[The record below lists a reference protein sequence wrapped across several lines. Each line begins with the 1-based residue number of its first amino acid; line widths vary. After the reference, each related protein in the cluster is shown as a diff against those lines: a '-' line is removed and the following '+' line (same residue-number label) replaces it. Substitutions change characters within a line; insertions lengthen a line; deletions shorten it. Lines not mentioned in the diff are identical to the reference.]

1 MKRILTTIALAATIS
16 FTTMAQVNLNDKEYL
31 HPREDG
37 KIELLFGPDFYSCES
52 HNDTTMVAQLYREW
66 GEYTRQHPTDGIGWR
81 NYSGVLQT
89 YWMKRG
95 WGEESQKARINYAQ
109 RLRESIPDTYTYYYM
124 MIHYS
129 SVEDPDDNGEK
140 WALAKYKYACK
151 AMDVLPDDVTNYDM
165 NELISIMMDNR
176 DTLRTNKLLFELYD
190 RRLISPNVLQYHFN
204 ELQGMP
210 DSALYL
216 GNGHGDII
224 PKLIIQNVMGLHRDK
239 VFYNQGICFN
249 KDYNAQS
256 FKSLGVPELDFDK
269 WLRIHGTWSNEDWD
283 RQFDWNKEVVQHLC
297 NHSPRPVY
305 FSANGLSSDWLTD
318 SLRARLY
325 NEGLTLRYSATPYDN
340 FAVKRRNIDQ
350 RYLLEYLLYEFQK
363 PKNEWHRGWR
373 WGDSE
378 NDYAENYI
386 KLFKDQLPW
395 YKKNDREGYLRLG
408 RLFFR
413 IMVGPWITTFR
424 QMADTGEGEL
434 AEGKTMQDLEKALK
448 ELEDIEKNR
457 IEEFL
462 KDIED
467 TEKKAKE
474 ADKNAETPTK
484 QEKK

>member
-1 MKRILTTIALAATIS
+1 MKRILTTLALAATIS
-16 FTTMAQVNLNDKEYL
+16 FTTMAQVNPNDKEYL

-37 KIELLFGPDFYSCES
+37 KIELLYGPDFDKC
-52 HNDTTMVAQLYREW
+52 DTVTLAQLYREW
-66 GEYTRQHPTDGIGWR
+66 EEYTRQHPTDEVGWR

-95 WGEESQKARINYAQ
+95 WGDESQKARINYAQ
-109 RLRESIPDTYTYYYM
+109 RLRESIPNTYTYYYM

-151 AMDVLPDDVTNYDM
+151 VMEVLPDDVTNYDM
-165 NELISIMMDNR
+165 NELISIMMDNF
-176 DTLRTNKLLFELYD
+176 DTSRTNKLLFELYN
-190 RRLISPNVLQYHFN
+190 RRLISQNVLQYHFN

-210 DSALYL
+210 DSALYI

-224 PKLIIQNVMGLHRDK
+224 PKLIIQNVMGRHRDK
-239 VFYNQGICFN
+239 VFYNQGLCFN

-256 FKSLGVPELDFDK
+256 FKSLGVPELDFDE
-269 WLRIHGTWSNEDWD
+269 WLRIHGTWSNEDYY

-325 NEGLTLRYSATPYDN
+325 NEGLTLRYSTTPYDN
-340 FAVKRRNIDQ
+340 FAVKRRNIDH

-363 PKNEWHRGWR
+363 PKNEWHRGWI
-373 WGDSE
+373 WAIDEDS
-378 NDYAENYI
+378 YAENYI

-395 YKKNDREGYLRLG
+395 YKKHDRKGYERLV
-408 RLFFR
+408 RLFVQIFF
-413 IMVGPWITTFR
+413 GQGTLEAAK
-424 QMADTGEGEL
+424 MASLNADELPEGM
-434 AEGKTMQDLEKALK
+434 TMQIIENYFKEIENFDTIEKMWNWKEQGDAAFKALM
-448 ELEDIEKNR
+448 
-457 IEEFL
+457 
-462 KDIED
+462 
-467 TEKKAKE
+467 E
-474 ADKNAETPTK
+474 AQKNAETPTK

>member
-1 MKRILTTIALAATIS
+1 MKRILTTLALAATIS
-16 FTTMAQVNLNDKEYL
+16 FMTMAQVNPNDTEYL

-37 KIELLFGPDFYSCES
+37 KIELLYRPDFDNC
-52 HNDTTMVAQLYREW
+52 DTTTLAQLYREW
-66 GEYTRQHPTDGIGWR
+66 DDFTRNHPSNETGWR
-81 NYSGVLQT
+81 NFHAVLQT
-89 YWMKRG
+89 YWMERG
-95 WGEESQKARINYAQ
+95 WGDEGQKARINYAK

-140 WALAKYKYACK
+140 WARAKYKYACK
-151 AMDVLPDDVTNYDM
+151 AMEVLPDDVTNYDM
-165 NELISIMMDNR
+165 NELISIMMDNC
-176 DTLRTNKLLFELYD
+176 DTLRTNKLLFELYN
-190 RRLISPNVLQYHFN
+190 RRLISQNVLQYHFN

-210 DSALYL
+210 DSALYI
-216 GNGHGDII
+216 GNGHVDII
-224 PKLIIQNVMGLHRDK
+224 PKLIIQNVMGRHRDK
-239 VFYNQGICFN
+239 VFYNQGLCFN

-256 FKSLGVPELDFDK
+256 FKSLGVPELDFDER
-269 WLRIHGTWSNEDWD
+269 LRIHGTWSDEDWY

-325 NEGLTLRYSATPYDN
+325 NEGLTLRYSTTPYDN

-363 PKNEWHRGWR
+363 PKNEWHRGWI
-373 WGDSE
+373 WAIDEDS
-378 NDYAENYI
+378 YAENYI

-395 YKKNDREGYLRLG
+395 YKKNDRKGYERLV
-408 RLFFR
+408 RLFVR
-413 IMVGPWITTFR
+413 IFFGQGTLEAAK
-424 QMADTGEGEL
+424 MASLNADELPEGM
-434 AEGKTMQDLEKALK
+434 TMQIIENYFK
-448 ELEDIEKNR
+448 EIENFDTIEKMWNWK
-457 IEEFL
+457 EQVDAAF
-462 KDIED
+462 
-467 TEKKAKE
+467 KAQME